1 MESYRDELYHHGVK
15 GMKWGVRKDRYKSMS
30 RRDRAAQRY
39 KYMSDADFSKINK
52 REQKA
57 VGRAENKLAKAQSKG
72 ASAKKI
78 AKLERNVSDRKV
90 HADLINKRNKDWQKR
105 EIDYIRNTN
114 SAKRIAK
121 SALSIDNRNYT
132 KATDRAFDDATK
144 KYGAEQVKRIERK
157 DTAKAAAL
165 TATILATYGA
175 VAYANYRVNN

>member
-1 MESYRDELYHHGVK
+1 MESYRDELYHH
-15 GMKWGVRKDRYKSMS
+15 GVRKDRYKSMS

-39 KYMSDADFSKINK
+39 KYMSDADLSKINK

-78 AKLERNVSDRKV
+78 AKLERNVA

-114 SAKRIAK
+114 GAKRIAK
-121 SALSIDNRNYT
+121 SALGIDNRNYT
-132 KATDRAFDDATK
+132 KATDRVFDDAIK

-175 VAYANYRVNN
+175 VAYANYRA

>member
-39 KYMSDADFSKINK
+39 KYMSDADFSKTNK
-52 REQKA
+52 IEQKA
-57 VGRAENKLAKAQSKG
+57 VSRAENKLAKAQSKG

-78 AKLERNVSDRKV
+78 AKLERNVSDRKA
-90 HADLINKRNKDWQKR
+90 HADMVNKRHKDWQKR

-121 SALSIDNRNYT
+121 SALGIDNRNYT
-132 KATDRAFDDATK
+132 RATDRTLDYAYK
-144 KYGAEQVKRIERK
+144 KYGAEQVKRIQRK
-157 DTAKAAAL
+157 DTAKSAAL
-165 TATILATYGA
+165 VATILAAYGA
-175 VAYANYRVNN
+175 AAYADYRASN